1 MGRPR
6 AGEQPTTEKDFEF
19 PVVSVEGQKRID
31 YLEKSS
37 KVRKYTS
44 LINDCYALSVS
55 LEETDEMKKYLAT
68 VAERLCQALS
78 ETLKKDN

>member
-55 LEETDEMKKYLAT
+55 LEETDEMKNYLLT
-68 VAERLCQALS
+68 VSERFCQELAKM
-78 ETLKKDN
+78 LKNDN